1 MTLLEELCASLEET
15 TIVNTIVITGTAAE
29 VVE

>member
-15 TIVNTIVITGTAAE
+15 IVVNTIVITGTAQE
-29 VVE
+29 IVE